1 MKKLITASK
10 IRQAKTEGIKE
21 ILASKDDSIITPE
34 AKDLAKKLGIRILEK
49 ENNSKPAV
57 KKSANLSATANIDEN
72 LVRQVTVEVIK
83 KLPADRRDPEKIKEI
98 VLAVLQNK
106 KSDTSPEIQQ
116 VSERKVDSSGIIL
129 IKGQSVKLE
138 RFEDAG
144 PEKNIRL
151 ADVVT
156 HEDGSPI
163 AAGIMEWKKESFPWT
178 LTYDEVDIV
187 LEGTLS
193 ITIDGRTFEGHA
205 GDMFYIPKGSSI
217 IFGTP
222 TRTKVFYSTYPA
234 NWAQL
239 AKG

>member
-21 ILASKDDSIITPE
+21 IVASKDNSIITPE
-34 AKDLAKKLGIRILEK
+34 AKDLAKKFGIKISEK
-49 ENNSKPAV
+49 VNSSMPAV
-57 KKSANLSATANIDEN
+57 KESKSLSTPVNIDEN
-72 LVRQVTVEVIK
+72 LVRQVTLEVIK
-83 KLPADRRDPEKIKEI
+83 KLPANQRDPVKIKEI
-98 VLAVLQNK
+98 VMAVLKNEKYSKAPVIRQG
-106 KSDTSPEIQQ
+106 
-116 VSERKVDSSGIIL
+116 SERKVDSSGIIL

-138 RFEDAG
+138 RFEEAG
-144 PEKNIRL
+144 PDKNIRL

-187 LEGTLS
+187 LEGILS
-193 ITIDGRTFEGHA
+193 ITIDGKTFEGHA